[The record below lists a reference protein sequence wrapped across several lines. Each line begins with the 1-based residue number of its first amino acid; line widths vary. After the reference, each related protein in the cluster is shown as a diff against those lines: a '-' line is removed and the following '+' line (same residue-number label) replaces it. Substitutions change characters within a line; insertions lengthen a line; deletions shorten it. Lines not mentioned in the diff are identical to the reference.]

1 MDVLPRLLDFFIELK
16 TLRLPSPP
24 RQNVGCSVIVERP
37 KQMLTAQND
46 RKGAG
51 LPSTGKAFSSDH
63 SIAPSRKKSVASQ
76 ECAQPQGRD

>member
-1 MDVLPRLLDFFIELK
+1 
-16 TLRLPSPP
+16 
-24 RQNVGCSVIVERP
+24 
-37 KQMLTAQND
+37 MLTAQND

-63 SIAPSRKKSVASQ
+63 SIAPIRKKSVASQ